1 MIIGLHHPGIVVP
14 DLEKAREFYEKM
26 LGFEL
31 VMEESWDPPDEVY
44 DQGTGLR
51 NSAARGYIMKGANCF
66 LELWQYAS
74 PPSEEDPNSH
84 GANDYGFRHLC
95 FEVDD
100 VTVEWERLKKL
111 GGLHMNPPVLFD
123 NEGNGAIYCRD
134 PFGNLIEFTTAGE
147 GYPSL
152 RGLAAIA
159 RLEGYVGPEE

>member
-1 MIIGLHHPGIVVP
+1 
-14 DLEKAREFYEKM
+14 
-26 LGFEL
+26 
-31 VMEESWDPPDEVY
+31 
-44 DQGTGLR
+44 
-51 NSAARGYIMKGANCF
+51 MKGANCF

-74 PPSEEDPNSH
+74 PPSEEDRNGH

-95 FEVDD
+95 FEVD
-100 VTVEWERLKKL
+100 VTAEWQRLKNL
-111 GGLHMNPPVLFD
+111 GGIHMNPPVLFD
-123 NEGNGAIYCRD
+123 DEGNWAIYCRD